1 MNKKLRINKIEKG
14 EYYVETFIRFEGWK
28 VIAIFY
34 DYTLA
39 RKFVSW
45 HKDMI

>member
-1 MNKKLRINKIEKG
+1 MDKKLRIKKIEKG